1 MDVRISYGIDINE
14 VPKMIHKLLNNAG
27 DDVSKLQDSV
37 HVVLQLMELDDQNME
52 MVDQLL
58 DQTRLKLSAVDR
70 AVSDSQMI
78 LKGYINTKNQ
88 REEAPT
94 VAPATGESNV
104 D

>member
-27 DDVSKLQDSV
+27 D
-37 HVVLQLMELDDQNME
+37 
-52 MVDQLL
+52 
-58 DQTRLKLSAVDR
+58 AVDR